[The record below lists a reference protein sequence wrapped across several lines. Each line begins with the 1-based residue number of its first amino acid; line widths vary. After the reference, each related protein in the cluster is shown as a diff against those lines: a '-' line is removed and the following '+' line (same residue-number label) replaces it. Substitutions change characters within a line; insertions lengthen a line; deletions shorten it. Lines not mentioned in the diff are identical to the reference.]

1 MKDTGIDLTLLSI
14 ILDDVELLTGRRSMA
29 VLKLN
34 GILFAVFAC
43 GVPVR
48 LSLWLLTVDL
58 VLSVGDDDSSPA
70 CLVVDAAKNHSL
82 FDSNGESTVFTRN

>member
-1 MKDTGIDLTLLSI
+1 MF
-14 ILDDVELLTGRRSMA
+14 LDDVELLTGRRSMA

-34 GILFAVFAC
+34 GCLFAVFAC

-48 LSLWLLTVDL
+48 LSFWLLTVDL

-70 CLVVDAAKNHSL
+70 CLVVAAGAAK
-82 FDSNGESTVFTRN
+82 

>member
-1 MKDTGIDLTLLSI
+1 MF
-14 ILDDVELLTGRRSMA
+14 LDDVELRTGRKSMA

-48 LSLWLLTVDL
+48 LSFWLLTVDL
-58 VLSVGDDDSSPA
+58 ELNVGDDDSSPC
-70 CLVVDAAKNHSL
+70 CLDDAK
-82 FDSNGESTVFTRN
+82 